1 MIAFLPRILLSGLM
15 LLMVVMLVLWLF
27 AIWKKSQFSLL
38 LKCALTLLIVVL
50 IRLSWMNITYAEKK
64 CLLRQA
70 LFHWLTLETNETNF
84 RLR

>member
-1 MIAFLPRILLSGLM
+1 MNGDQSQAQICEVYRYDRFFTPDLVVWLM

-50 IRLSWMNITYAEKK
+50 MLATLYVILGI
-64 CLLRQA
+64 LLFA
-70 LFHWLTLETNETNF
+70 VNTP
-84 RLR
+84 

>member
-15 LLMVVMLVLWLF
+15 LLMV

-50 IRLSWMNITYAEKK
+50 MLATLYVILGI
-64 CLLRQA
+64 LLFA
-70 LFHWLTLETNETNF
+70 VNTP
-84 RLR
+84 

>member
-1 MIAFLPRILLSGLM
+1 M

-50 IRLSWMNITYAEKK
+50 MLATLYVILGI
-64 CLLRQA
+64 LLFA
-70 LFHWLTLETNETNF
+70 VNTP
-84 RLR
+84 

>member
-38 LKCALTLLIVVL
+38 WKGALTLLIVVL
-50 IRLSWMNITYAEKK
+50 MLATLYVILGI
-64 CLLRQA
+64 LLFA
-70 LFHWLTLETNETNF
+70 VNTP
-84 RLR
+84 

>member
-1 MIAFLPRILLSGLM
+1 MNGDQSQAQICEVYRYDRFLPRILLSGLM

-50 IRLSWMNITYAEKK
+50 MLAAFYVILGI
-64 CLLRQA
+64 LLFA
-70 LFHWLTLETNETNF
+70 VNTP
-84 RLR
+84 

>member
-27 AIWKKSQFSLL
+27 AIWKKSQFPLL

-50 IRLSWMNITYAEKK
+50 MLATLYVILGI
-64 CLLRQA
+64 LLFA
-70 LFHWLTLETNETNF
+70 VNTP
-84 RLR
+84 

>member
-50 IRLSWMNITYAEKK
+50 MLATLYVILGI
-64 CLLRQA
+64 LLFA
-70 LFHWLTLETNETNF
+70 VNTP
-84 RLR
+84 